1 MGLFVTIVITFQLLN
16 IFAKSFILDVW
27 LGPESV
33 FYTEILVN
41 MTVFSRLIH
50 KENIIHLV
58 KWERTAMIIGA
69 EISSMIWKD
78 DILRQMVCSDGFNL
92 SRPDPGR
99 REKINVN
106 FFSDF
111 FVVPQKVL

>member
-1 MGLFVTIVITFQLLN
+1 
-16 IFAKSFILDVW
+16 
-27 LGPESV
+27 
-33 FYTEILVN
+33 
-41 MTVFSRLIH
+41 
-50 KENIIHLV
+50 
-58 KWERTAMIIGA
+58 MIIGA

-106 FFSDF
+106 FISDF

>member
-1 MGLFVTIVITFQLLN
+1 
-16 IFAKSFILDVW
+16 
-27 LGPESV
+27 
-33 FYTEILVN
+33 
-41 MTVFSRLIH
+41 
-50 KENIIHLV
+50 
-58 KWERTAMIIGA
+58 MIIGA

-111 FVVPQKVL
+111 FVVPQKAL

>member
-1 MGLFVTIVITFQLLN
+1 MTIVITFQLLN

-27 LGPESV
+27 LGPEFV

-41 MTVFSRLIH
+41 MTFFSRLIY

-58 KWERTAMIIGA
+58 KWEKAAMIISA

-99 REKINVN
+99 REEINVN